1 MGWADSVVKKQSKL
15 AKIPKGKERVEDKDE
30 SDESEEKKKSILPLP
45 PEHKLTT
52 LEKKQLDSFQEQITW
67 IIHKKRIFRYS

>member
-15 AKIPKGKERVEDKDE
+15 AKIPKGKERVEDKNE
-30 SDESEEKKKSILPLP
+30 SDESEKEKKEKSILLLP

-67 IIHKKRIFRYS
+67 IIH